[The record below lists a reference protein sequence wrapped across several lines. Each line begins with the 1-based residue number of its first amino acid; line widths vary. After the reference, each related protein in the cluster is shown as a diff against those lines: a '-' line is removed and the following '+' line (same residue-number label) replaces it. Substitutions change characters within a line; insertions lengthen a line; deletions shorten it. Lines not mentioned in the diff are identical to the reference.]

1 MTDEMT
7 RYYAERAVEYD
18 RVYSHPAWARDLPR
32 LGERIEALFPGR
44 RVFEV
49 ACGTGYWTERV
60 ARVAARVHAEDLS
73 AETLAL
79 ARRRPYAPATVTLAR
94 HDAYVPGIG
103 GFDGGL
109 AALWLSHVDLARMDD
124 FLAAFHSRLE
134 RGAVVFMFDERDTPD
149 RPAPA
154 SRVDEAGN
162 RYERRRLA
170 AGGEFEIVKNFFDGD
185 GLARR
190 LAAHGRAFV
199 FEELERFWMLAY
211 RAR

>member
-7 RYYAERAVEYD
+7 RYYAERAAEYD

-73 AETLAL
+73 AETLAI

-149 RPAPA
+149 RSAAA
-154 SRVDEAGN
+154 SRVDAAGN

-190 LAAHGRAFV
+190 LAAQGRAFV

>member
-1 MTDEMT
+1 MSDEMT
-7 RYYAERAVEYD
+7 RYYAERAAEYD

-32 LGERIEALFPGR
+32 LGDRIEALFPGR

-49 ACGTGYWTERV
+49 ACGTGYWTERL

-73 AETLAL
+73 TETLAL
-79 ARRRPYAPATVTLAR
+79 ARRRAYAPATVTLAR

-134 RGAVVFMFDERDTPD
+134 RGAVVLMFDERDTAD
-149 RPAPA
+149 RQAAA

-170 AGGEFEIVKNFFDGD
+170 AGREFEIVKNFFDGD

-190 LAAHGRAFV
+190 LAAHGRDFV

>member
-1 MTDEMT
+1 MDEMT
-7 RYYAERAVEYD
+7 RYYAERAAEYD
-18 RVYSHPAWARDLPR
+18 RVYSHPAWAGDLPR
-32 LGERIEALFPGR
+32 LGDRIEALFPGR

-49 ACGTGYWTERV
+49 ACGTGYWTQRV

-79 ARRRPYAPATVTLAR
+79 ARRRAYAPATVTLAR
-94 HDAYVPGIG
+94 HDAYVPGVG

-134 RGAVVFMFDERDTPD
+134 RGAVVLMFDERDTPD
-149 RPAPA
+149 RQVAA

-162 RYERRRLA
+162 RYERRRLT
-170 AGGEFEIVKNFFDGD
+170 AGREFEIVKNFFDGE
-185 GLARR
+185 GLRRR
-190 LAAHGRAFV
+190 LARHGRNFV
-199 FEELERFWMLAY
+199 FEELERFWVLAY

>member
-1 MTDEMT
+1 MDETT
-7 RYYAERAVEYD
+7 RYYAERAAEYD
-18 RVYSHPAWARDLPR
+18 RVYSHPAWARDLPK
-32 LGERIEALFPGR
+32 LGERIATLFPGR

-60 ARVAARVHAEDLS
+60 ARVAARVHAEDVNP
-73 AETLAL
+73 ETLAL
-79 ARRRPYAPATVTLAR
+79 ARRRRYAPAAVTLAR

-109 AALWLSHVDLARMDD
+109 AALWLSHVDLARMDE

-134 RGAVVFMFDERDTPD
+134 RGAMVLMFDERDTPD
-149 RPAPA
+149 RRAPA

-162 RYERRRLA
+162 RYEQRRLA

-190 LAAHGRAFV
+190 LAAHGRDLV
-199 FEELERFWMLAY
+199 FEELERFWMLVY

>member
-7 RYYAERAVEYD
+7 RYYAERAAEYD

-149 RPAPA
+149 RPASA

-170 AGGEFEIVKNFFDGD
+170 AGGDFEIVKNFFDGD

>member
-1 MTDEMT
+1 MTDEMSQ
-7 RYYAERAVEYD
+7 YYAERAAEYD

-32 LGERIEALFPGR
+32 LGERIGALFPGR

-49 ACGTGYWTERV
+49 ACGTGYWTQRLAGV
-60 ARVAARVHAEDLS
+60 ASRVHAEDLS
-73 AETLAL
+73 AESLAL
-79 ARRRPYAPATVTLAR
+79 ARRRTYAPAAVTLAR

-109 AALWLSHVDLARMDD
+109 AALWLSHVDLARMSE
-124 FLAAFHSRLE
+124 FLTAFHSRLDRE
-134 RGAVVFMFDERDTPD
+134 AVVLMFDERDTPD
-149 RPAPA
+149 RQAAA
-154 SRVDEAGN
+154 SRVDASGN

-170 AGGEFEIVKNFFDGD
+170 GGREFEIVKNFFDGD

-190 LAAHGRAFV
+190 LAAHGRDFA
-199 FEELERFWMLAY
+199 FEELERFWMLSY

>member
-1 MTDEMT
+1 
-7 RYYAERAVEYD
+7 
-18 RVYSHPAWARDLPR
+18 
-32 LGERIEALFPGR
+32 
-44 RVFEV
+44 V

-60 ARVAARVHAEDLS
+60 ARVAARVHAEDVN

-79 ARRRPYAPATVTLAR
+79 ARRRRYAPAPVTLAR
-94 HDAYVPGIG
+94 HDAYLPGIG

-109 AALWLSHVDLARMDD
+109 SALWLSHVDLAWMDE

-149 RPAPA
+149 RRAPA
-154 SRVDEAGN
+154 SRMDAAGN
-162 RYERRRLA
+162 RYERRRVA
-170 AGGEFEIVKNFFDGD
+170 AGGIFEIVKNFFDGD

-190 LAAHGRAFV
+190 LAAHGRDFV

>member
-7 RYYAERAVEYD
+7 RYYAERAAEYD

-103 GFDGGL
+103 GFDAGL

-149 RPAPA
+149 RPAAA
-154 SRVDEAGN
+154 SRVDDAGN

-190 LAAHGRAFV
+190 LAAHGRAFA

>member
-7 RYYAERAVEYD
+7 RYYAERAAEYD

-149 RPAPA
+149 RTAPA

>member
-1 MTDEMT
+1 MTDEMSQ
-7 RYYAERAVEYD
+7 YYAERAAEYD

-32 LGERIEALFPGR
+32 LGERIGALFPGR

-49 ACGTGYWTERV
+49 ACGTGYWTQRL
-60 ARVAARVHAEDLS
+60 AGVAARVHAEDLS

-79 ARRRPYAPATVTLAR
+79 ARRRTYAPAAVTLAQ

-109 AALWLSHVDLARMDD
+109 AALWLSHVDLARMSE
-124 FLAAFHSRLE
+124 FLTAFHSRLDRE
-134 RGAVVFMFDERDTPD
+134 AVVLMFDERDTPD
-149 RPAPA
+149 RQAAA
-154 SRVDEAGN
+154 SRLDASGN

-170 AGGEFEIVKNFFDGD
+170 GGREFEIVKNFFDGD

-190 LAAHGRAFV
+190 LAAHGRDFA
-199 FEELERFWMLAY
+199 FEELERFWMLSY

>member
-1 MTDEMT
+1 MNEME
-7 RYYAERAVEYD
+7 RYYAERAAEYD
-18 RVYSHPAWARDLPR
+18 RVYSHPAWASDLPR
-32 LGERIEALFPGR
+32 LGARIEALFPGR

-60 ARVAARVHAEDLS
+60 ARVAVRVHAEDLN
-73 AETLAL
+73 AETLTL
-79 ARRRPYAPATVTLAR
+79 ARRRPYAPAAVTLAQQ
-94 HDAYVPGIG
+94 DAYIPGIG

-109 AALWLSHVDLARMDD
+109 AALWLSHVDLARMDE

-134 RGAVVFMFDERDTPD
+134 RGAVVLMFDERDTPD
-149 RPAPA
+149 RRAPA
-154 SRVDEAGN
+154 SRIDGVGN

-170 AGGEFEIVKNFFDGD
+170 AGGEFEIVKNFFDGE

-190 LAAHGRAFV
+190 LGARGRDFE

>member
-1 MTDEMT
+1 MTDEMA
-7 RYYAERAVEYD
+7 RYYAERAAEYD
-18 RVYSHPAWARDLPR
+18 RVYAHPAWARDLPR
-32 LGERIEALFPGR
+32 LGARIEALFPGR

-73 AETLAL
+73 SETLAL
-79 ARRRPYAPATVTLAR
+79 ARRRRYAPATVTLAR

-134 RGAVVFMFDERDTPD
+134 RGAPVLMFDERDTPD
-149 RPAPA
+149 RRVTA
-154 SRVDEAGN
+154 SRADAAGN
-162 RYERRRLA
+162 RYERRRIA
-170 AGGEFEIVKNFFDGD
+170 AGREFEIVKNFYDGD

-190 LAAHGRAFV
+190 FAKHGQNFV

>member
-7 RYYAERAVEYD
+7 RYYAERAAEYD

-134 RGAVVFMFDERDTPD
+134 RGAVVFMFDERDAPD
-149 RPAPA
+149 RRAPA

-190 LAAHGRAFV
+190 LVAHGRAFV

>member
-7 RYYAERAVEYD
+7 RYYAERAAEYD

-134 RGAVVFMFDERDTPD
+134 RGAVVLMFDERDTPD
-149 RPAPA
+149 RQAAA

-190 LAAHGRAFV
+190 LAAHGRAFA

>member
-7 RYYAERAVEYD
+7 RYYAERAAEYD

-149 RPAPA
+149 RQAAA
-154 SRVDEAGN
+154 SRVDASGN

-170 AGGEFEIVKNFFDGD
+170 GGREFEIVKNFFDGD
-185 GLARR
+185 GLARQ
-190 LAAHGRAFV
+190 LAAHGRDFA

>member
-1 MTDEMT
+1 MTDETT
-7 RYYAERAVEYD
+7 RYYAERAAEYD

-199 FEELERFWMLAY
+199 FEELERFWTLAY

>member
-1 MTDEMT
+1 MTDEMSQ
-7 RYYAERAVEYD
+7 YYAERAAEYD
-18 RVYSHPAWARDLPR
+18 RVYSHPAWARDLAR
-32 LGERIEALFPGR
+32 LGERIAALFPGR

-49 ACGTGYWTERV
+49 ACGTGYWTQRL
-60 ARVAARVHAEDLS
+60 AGVAARVHAEDLS

-79 ARRRPYAPATVTLAR
+79 ARRRTYAPAAVTLAR

-109 AALWLSHVDLARMDD
+109 AALWLSHVDLARMSE
-124 FLAAFHSRLE
+124 FLTAFHSRLDRE
-134 RGAVVFMFDERDTPD
+134 AVVLMFDERDTPD
-149 RPAPA
+149 RQAAA
-154 SRVDEAGN
+154 SRVDASGN

-170 AGGEFEIVKNFFDGD
+170 GGREFEIVKNFFDGD

-190 LAAHGRAFV
+190 LAAHGRDFA
-199 FEELERFWMLAY
+199 FEELERFWMLSY

>member
-1 MTDEMT
+1 MDETT
-7 RYYAERAVEYD
+7 RYYAERAAEYD
-18 RVYSHPAWARDLPR
+18 RVYSHPAWARDLPK
-32 LGERIEALFPGR
+32 LGERIATLFPGR

-60 ARVAARVHAEDLS
+60 ARVAARVHAEDVNP
-73 AETLAL
+73 ETLAL
-79 ARRRPYAPATVTLAR
+79 ARRRRYAPAAVTLAR

-109 AALWLSHVDLARMDD
+109 AALWLSHVDFARMDE

-134 RGAVVFMFDERDTPD
+134 RGAMVLMFDERDTPD
-149 RPAPA
+149 RRAPA

-162 RYERRRLA
+162 RYEQRRLA

-190 LAAHGRAFV
+190 LAAHGRDLV
-199 FEELERFWMLAY
+199 FEELERFWMLVY

>member
-1 MTDEMT
+1 MNETE
-7 RYYAERAVEYD
+7 RYYAERAAEYD
-18 RVYSHPAWARDLPR
+18 RVYSHPAWASDLPR
-32 LGERIEALFPGR
+32 LGDRIEALFPGR

-73 AETLAL
+73 TETLAL
-79 ARRRPYAPATVTLAR
+79 ARRRPYAPAAVTLAQQ
-94 HDAYVPGIG
+94 DAYIPGIG

-109 AALWLSHVDLARMDD
+109 AALWLSHVDLARMDE

-134 RGAVVFMFDERDTPD
+134 PGAVVLMFDERDTPD
-149 RPAPA
+149 RRAPA
-154 SRVDEAGN
+154 SRIDAAGN

-185 GLARR
+185 GLTRQFK
-190 LAAHGRAFV
+190 AHGRDFE

>member
-7 RYYAERAVEYD
+7 RYYAERAAEYD

-49 ACGTGYWTERV
+49 ACGTGYWTERL

-94 HDAYVPGIG
+94 HDAYLPGIG

-149 RPAPA
+149 RRAPA

>member
-1 MTDEMT
+1 MTDEMSQ
-7 RYYAERAVEYD
+7 YYAERAAEYD
-18 RVYSHPAWARDLPR
+18 RVYSHPAWARDLAR
-32 LGERIEALFPGR
+32 LGERIGALFPGR

-49 ACGTGYWTERV
+49 ACGTGYWTQRL
-60 ARVAARVHAEDLS
+60 AGVAARVHAEDLS

-79 ARRRPYAPATVTLAR
+79 ARRRTYAPAAVTLAQ

-109 AALWLSHVDLARMDD
+109 AALWLSHVDLARMSE
-124 FLAAFHSRLE
+124 FLTAFHSRLDRE
-134 RGAVVFMFDERDTPD
+134 AVVLMFDERDTPD
-149 RPAPA
+149 RQAAA
-154 SRVDEAGN
+154 SRVDASGN

-170 AGGEFEIVKNFFDGD
+170 GGREFEIVKNFFDGD

-190 LAAHGRAFV
+190 LAAHGRDFA
-199 FEELERFWMLAY
+199 FEELERFWMLSY

>member
-7 RYYAERAVEYD
+7 RYYAERAAEYD

-134 RGAVVFMFDERDTPD
+134 RAAVVFMFDERDTPD
-149 RPAPA
+149 RRAPA

-185 GLARR
+185 ALARR

>member
-1 MTDEMT
+1 MTDEMSQ
-7 RYYAERAVEYD
+7 YYAERAAEYD

-32 LGERIEALFPGR
+32 LGERIGALFPGR

-49 ACGTGYWTERV
+49 ACGTGYWTQRL
-60 ARVAARVHAEDLS
+60 AGVAARVHAEDLS

-79 ARRRPYAPATVTLAR
+79 ARRRTYAPAAVTLAQ

-109 AALWLSHVDLARMDD
+109 AALWLSHVDLARMSE
-124 FLAAFHSRLE
+124 FLTAFHSRLDRE
-134 RGAVVFMFDERDTPD
+134 AVVLMFDERDTPD
-149 RPAPA
+149 RQAAA
-154 SRVDEAGN
+154 SRVDASGN

-170 AGGEFEIVKNFFDGD
+170 GGREFEIVKNFFDGD

-190 LAAHGRAFV
+190 LAAHGRDFA
-199 FEELERFWMLAY
+199 FEELERFWMLSY

>member
-1 MTDEMT
+1 MDEMT
-7 RYYAERAVEYD
+7 RYYAERAAEYD
-18 RVYSHPAWARDLPR
+18 RVYSHPAWASDLPR
-32 LGERIEALFPGR
+32 LGDRIEALFPGR

-49 ACGTGYWTERV
+49 ACGTGYWTQRV

-94 HDAYVPGIG
+94 HDAYVPGVG

-134 RGAVVFMFDERDTPD
+134 RGAVVLIFDERDTPD
-149 RPAPA
+149 RQVAA

-162 RYERRRLA
+162 RYERRRLT
-170 AGGEFEIVKNFFDGD
+170 AGGEFEIVKNFFDGE
-185 GLARR
+185 GLRRR
-190 LAAHGRAFV
+190 LAAHGRDFV
-199 FEELERFWMLAY
+199 FEALERFWVLAY